1 MGEGSLCMKILRRRW
16 LVVLVG
22 GTGLLFATAYGLHR
36 LARSRTYQVFGKL
49 VPRVETT
56 ERVVALTFD
65 DGPTEAVVDDILAV
79 LASRRVRATFFVTGA
94 DMAEAPAA
102 GQRLVAAGHELGNH
116 TYSHKRMVLR
126 SQAFYRSEVE
136 RTDELIRAAGEK
148 GEIYFRMP
156 YGWKL
161 VGLPW
166 FLWRTGRTAVTW
178 DVDPAPSPKLT
189 PEMIVAG
196 TLEHVRPGSIILLH
210 PWYQSGPSVRA
221 ALPVII
227 DKLHAQGYQFLTV
240 DELLRINTGGAPTA
254 SQQSS
259 PM

>member
-1 MGEGSLCMKILRRRW
+1 MKILRRRW
-16 LVVLVG
+16 LVVLVC
-22 GTGLLFATAYGLHR
+22 GTGLLFATVHGLHR

-56 ERVVALTFD
+56 QRVVALTFD
-65 DGPTEAVVDDILAV
+65 DGPTEAVIDDILGV

-94 DMAEAPAA
+94 DMVEAPGAA
-102 GQRLVAAGHELGNH
+102 QRLVAAGHELGNH

-136 RTDELIRAAGEK
+136 RTDELIRAAGEQR
-148 GEIYFRMP
+148 EIYFRMP

-166 FLWRTGRTAVTW
+166 FLWRTGRTAVMW
-178 DVDPAPSPKLT
+178 DVDPAPDPRTT
-189 PEMIVAG
+189 PERIVAR

-210 PWYQSGPSVRA
+210 PWYRSGPSVRA

-227 DKLHAQGYQFLTV
+227 DKLQGQGYQFLTV
-240 DELLRINTGGAPTA
+240 DELLRIGTAAAPVVG
-254 SQQSS
+254 QQ
-259 PM
+259 

>member
-1 MGEGSLCMKILRRRW
+1 MKILRRRW
-16 LVVLVG
+16 LVVLVCG
-22 GTGLLFATAYGLHR
+22 AGLLFATVHGLHR

-49 VPRVETT
+49 VPRAETT

-65 DGPTEAVVDDILAV
+65 DGPTAAVIDDILAV
-79 LASRRVRATFFVTGA
+79 LASRHIRATFFVTGA
-94 DMAEAPAA
+94 DMVEAPAA
-102 GQRLVAAGHELGNH
+102 AHRLVAAGHELGNH

-126 SQAFYRSEVE
+126 SQAFFRSEVE

-148 GEIYFRMP
+148 REIYFRMP

-178 DVDPAPSPKLT
+178 DVDPAPSPKVA
-189 PEMIVAG
+189 PEMIVTR

-221 ALPVII
+221 ALPLII
-227 DKLHAQGYQFLTV
+227 DKLQAQGYQFLTV
-240 DELLRINTGGAPTA
+240 DELLRINTGGAPVV
-254 SQQSS
+254 SQQ
-259 PM
+259 